1 MGASFRRQRIEAQQF
16 IGIFE
21 ISKKPNTDG
30 AATVRL
36 LTCSCGD
43 VRRR

>member
-1 MGASFRRQRIEAQQF
+1 MGAKRIEAEPHLF
-16 IGIFE
+16 GIFE
-21 ISKKPNTDG
+21 IFKNRNND
-30 AATVRL
+30 ATVRL